1 MIYQWTKLLK
11 QKKPYGYIIYS
22 QTLKA
27 LEYIETN
34 NKVFVCDALDDF
46 YNVTHTGGQV
56 AGSAF
61 RRNTV
66 TSCRM
71 QHTSW

>member
-1 MIYQWTKLLK
+1 MAYIALKKNWKEISKMIYLWTKLLK
-11 QKKPYGYIIYS
+11 PKKNLWLYNFLC

-46 YNVTHTGGQV
+46 YNVTHTGG
-56 AGSAF
+56 
-61 RRNTV
+61 
-66 TSCRM
+66 
-71 QHTSW
+71 